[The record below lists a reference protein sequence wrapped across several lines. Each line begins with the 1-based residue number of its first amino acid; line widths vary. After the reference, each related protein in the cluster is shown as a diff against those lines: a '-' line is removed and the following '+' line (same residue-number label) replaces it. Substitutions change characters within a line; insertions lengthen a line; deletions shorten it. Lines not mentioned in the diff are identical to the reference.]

1 MWGRVE
7 DRLVCE
13 ERYKRFA
20 VEGRRDGGF
29 EMGSVMR
36 GFEGDVVL
44 DKFKPGLEGHG
55 LLQ

>member
-1 MWGRVE
+1 VWGRVE